1 MQVNILWICNL
12 LMTAD
17 QINFNLR
24 VSLDHK
30 VLWACQVKST
40 SFISFRTLYIST
52 IIEINTGTKGER
64 GPLGLKGEQ
73 GASGAQGKD

>member
-1 MQVNILWICNL
+1 
-12 LMTAD
+12 
-17 QINFNLR
+17 
-24 VSLDHK
+24 

-40 SFISFRTLYIST
+40 SSISFRTLYIST

-64 GPLGLKGEQ
+64 GPLGMKGEQ